1 MKLFREVDLFSSTF
15 LVVGNIIGIGIFTTS
30 GLIAEE
36 IGTGIWLLGIWIIGG
51 LLALLGAICYA
62 VLALQIPKAGGE
74 YAFLYPSYGPLP
86 AFLAGWTSLLVGFAA
101 PTAAVALGFAHYLAL
116 SLEIKIL
123 DNPLFL
129 KGIASLSILVVTI
142 SLTTGLKLGT
152 RIHSIITFF
161 NLFLIIVFSVLVLE
175 KAPITQNLGPIL
187 EQFHPN
193 LDLSSLATAVVMVM
207 FSFSGWNAAVYLV
220 EEIREP
226 RINIPR
232 SLVLGTLTV
241 TLVYLLIN
249 LAYFSSVPVSELSG
263 KIAVAEI
270 TARATFG
277 TAGTLL
283 TNILILF
290 SILSSMTAMSIA
302 GPRVYFAMA
311 RNRLFPKW
319 LTKVHQ
325 EKKIPLGSIWFQ
337 NSIALL
343 LIAIGTL
350 REILV
355 YSGFILLFFS
365 TLTVSILLIRR
376 HQIPITLSYPGIY
389 IILAGF
395 FVLVNSTVLLNVAIS
410 NPKETLAS
418 LITVAS
424 GLPIYFFYKTQ

>member
-1 MKLFREVDLFSSTF
+1 
-15 LVVGNIIGIGIFTTS
+15 
-30 GLIAEE
+30 
-36 IGTGIWLLGIWIIGG
+36 
-51 LLALLGAICYA
+51 
-62 VLALQIPKAGGE
+62 
-74 YAFLYPSYGPLP
+74 
-86 AFLAGWTSLLVGFAA
+86 
-101 PTAAVALGFAHYLAL
+101 
-116 SLEIKIL
+116 
-123 DNPLFL
+123 
-129 KGIASLSILVVTI
+129 
-142 SLTTGLKLGT
+142 
-152 RIHSIITFF
+152 
-161 NLFLIIVFSVLVLE
+161 
-175 KAPITQNLGPIL
+175 
-187 EQFHPN
+187 
-193 LDLSSLATAVVMVM
+193 MVM

-325 EKKIPLGSIWFQ
+325 EKKIPLTP
-337 NSIALL
+337 LL
-343 LIAIGTL
+343 SG
-350 REILV
+350 ILV
-355 YSGFILLFFS
+355 TFFGGLTLYFNNPIFYYIKPTVINLLFAV
-365 TLTVSILLIRR
+365 TLLFGK
-376 HQIPITLSYPGIY
+376 Y
-389 IILAGF
+389 
-395 FVLVNSTVLLNVAIS
+395 VLKKI
-410 NPKETLAS
+410 
-418 LITVAS
+418 
-424 GLPIYFFYKTQ
+424 

>member
-1 MKLFREVDLFSSTF
+1 
-15 LVVGNIIGIGIFTTS
+15 
-30 GLIAEE
+30 
-36 IGTGIWLLGIWIIGG
+36 
-51 LLALLGAICYA
+51 
-62 VLALQIPKAGGE
+62 
-74 YAFLYPSYGPLP
+74 
-86 AFLAGWTSLLVGFAA
+86 
-101 PTAAVALGFAHYLAL
+101 
-116 SLEIKIL
+116 
-123 DNPLFL
+123 
-129 KGIASLSILVVTI
+129 
-142 SLTTGLKLGT
+142 
-152 RIHSIITFF
+152 
-161 NLFLIIVFSVLVLE
+161 
-175 KAPITQNLGPIL
+175 
-187 EQFHPN
+187 
-193 LDLSSLATAVVMVM
+193 
-207 FSFSGWNAAVYLV
+207 
-220 EEIREP
+220 EP